1 MESDLTERLA
11 AKLEEGIA
19 AKLPYE
25 ERAERLGKWGSFIPE
40 FALEVSTW
48 ADQLLAFLLSEP
60 ELVAGLPMETKV
72 ALTCQLLGD
81 GDLRLSVLTERE
93 RAVMKLGEADLRR
106 MASEEAGE
114 GRRDWEAAINAYHA
128 ALAEARAL
136 PPSPPSEVR

>member
-1 MESDLTERLA
+1 MSDLTERLA

-40 FALEVSTW
+40 FATEVAMW
-48 ADQLLAFLLSEP
+48 ADQILEFLLSEP

-81 GDLRLSVLTERE
+81 GDLRLSVLTPRE
-93 RAVMKLGEADLRR
+93 RAVMKLGEATLALHA
-106 MASEEAGE
+106 ASDEQFG
-114 GRRDWEAAINAYHA
+114 A
-128 ALAEARAL
+128 ALAKRDIAVIEALRAL
-136 PPSPPSEVR
+136 VPPSPAPMEGRSNE

>member
-1 MESDLTERLA
+1 MASDLAERLA

-40 FALEVSTW
+40 FATEVAMW
-48 ADQLLAFLLSEP
+48 ADQILEFLLSEP